1 MTLPVTALTAAICA
15 IMLLLTAIS
24 TVRNRLKTSRAY
36 GDGGHAGIVSASRS
50 HGNLA
55 EHAPLFVIMIALL
68 EMARASHWPLTG
80 LAVLF
85 LAARTA
91 HIIGLYQRGEEGP
104 PPLARQAGVI
114 GTWLS
119 YAAAIIWILWLI
131 VTVNA

>member
-1 MTLPVTALTAAICA
+1 MTLPVAALTAAICA

-24 TVRNRLKTSRAY
+24 TVRNRLKTTQAY
-36 GDGGHAGIVSASRS
+36 GDGGHAALTSASRS

-55 EHAPLFVIMIALL
+55 EHAPLFIIMIGLL
-68 EMARASHWPLTG
+68 EMTRVSHWPLTG

-85 LAARTA
+85 LAARAA

-104 PPLARQAGVI
+104 PPRARQIGVI
-114 GTWLS
+114 GTWIS
-119 YAAAIIWILWLI
+119 YAAAIIWILWLV